1 MNKRFFEY
9 EFLTTMGKVMLKG
22 LGQLGDMAKLMRQ
35 AQDMQSKMSDI
46 QKQLEELE
54 VEGESGGGLI
64 KAIVNAK
71 GTLKSLNIDE
81 SLFKPSEKAVVE
93 DLIVAAIRD
102 AQKKSADKAKEEMA
116 KVTSDFNL
124 PAGFKLPF

>member
-1 MNKRFFEY
+1 M
-9 EFLTTMGKVMLKG
+9 LTNMGKVMLKG
-22 LGQLGDMAKLMRQ
+22 LGQLGDMAKLMKQ

-46 QKQLEELE
+46 QKQLEELN

-64 KAIVNAK
+64 KATVNAK

-81 SLFKPSEKAVVE
+81 SLFNPSEKAVVE

-102 AQKKSADKAKEEMA
+102 AQQKSGDRAKEEMA
-116 KVTSDFNL
+116 KVTSDLNL

>member
-1 MNKRFFEY
+1 
-9 EFLTTMGKVMLKG
+9 MLKG
-22 LGQLGDMAKLMRQ
+22 LGQLGDMAKLMKQ

-46 QKQLEELE
+46 QKQLEELN
-54 VEGESGGGLI
+54 VEESGGGLI
-64 KAIVNAK
+64 KATVNAK

-81 SLFKPSEKAVVE
+81 SLFNPSEKAVVE

-102 AQKKSADKAKEEMA
+102 AQQKSGDRAKEEMA
-116 KVTSDFNL
+116 KVTSDLNL

>member
-1 MNKRFFEY
+1 
-9 EFLTTMGKVMLKG
+9 MGKMMLKG
-22 LGQLGDMAKLMRQ
+22 LGQLGDMAKLMKQ

-46 QKQLEELE
+46 QKQLEELN

-64 KAIVNAK
+64 KAVVNAK
-71 GTLKSLNIDE
+71 GTLKSLDIDK
-81 SLFKPSEKAVVE
+81 SLFNPSEKAVVE

-102 AQKKSADKAKEEMA
+102 AQQKSGDKAKEEMA
-116 KVTSDFNL
+116 KVTSDLNL

>member
-1 MNKRFFEY
+1 
-9 EFLTTMGKVMLKG
+9 MLKG
-22 LGQLGDMAKLMRQ
+22 LGQLGDMAKLMKQ

-64 KAIVNAK
+64 KAVVNAK
-71 GTLKSLNIDE
+71 GTLKSLNVDE
-81 SLFKPSEKAVVE
+81 SLFVPSEKAIVE

-102 AQKKSADKAKEEMA
+102 AQKKSGDKAKEEMA
-116 KVTSDFNL
+116 KVTSDLNL

>member
-1 MNKRFFEY
+1 
-9 EFLTTMGKVMLKG
+9 MLKG
-22 LGQLGDMAKLMRQ
+22 LGQLGDMAKLMKQ
-35 AQDMQSKMSDI
+35 AQDMQSKMTDI

-71 GTLKSLNIDE
+71 GTLKSLNVDE
-81 SLFKPSEKAVVE
+81 SLFVPSEKAVVE

-102 AQKKSADKAKEEMA
+102 AQK
-116 KVTSDFNL
+116 NL
-124 PAGFKLPF
+124 EIRQKKRWQK

>member
-1 MNKRFFEY
+1 
-9 EFLTTMGKVMLKG
+9 MGKVMLKG

-35 AQDMQSKMSDI
+35 AQDMQSKMSDV

-54 VEGESGGGLI
+54 VQGESGGGLVT
-64 KAIVNAK
+64 AVVNAK
-71 GTLKSLNIDE
+71 GALKSLNIDE

-102 AQKKSADKAKEEMA
+102 AQQKSGDKAKAEMA
-116 KVTSDFNL
+116 KVTSDLNL